1 MNFERITPIRF
12 DEIDSTNAEAM
23 RMLKRSKP
31 IEGTCVVADYQLEG
45 RGQRSN
51 AWYSRPGE
59 NLLVSFILYPPSHLT
74 QQPFLL
80 SKAIAIAVRNTLG
93 CFAVGNVQIKWPNDI
108 LIDGKK
114 AAGILL
120 ENQWAGTNWQASI
133 AGIGINV
140 NQTEFALERATSLA
154 ICADKSTSVDVVL
167 IELQRRLSQEYA
179 RLCNGS
185 DKNIDDNYHQLLFG
199 TEEYYLYQTSDGN
212 LKAKIVRVVEDGRLE
227 LVTEK
232 GEIYSYDLSEIKLV
246 Y

>member
-1 MNFERITPIRF
+1 MDFERITPIRF

-23 RMLKRSKP
+23 RMLKRSQP
-31 IEGTCVVADYQLEG
+31 IEGTCVVTDYQSEG

-51 AWYSRPGE
+51 VWCSNPRE
-59 NLLVSFILYPPSHLT
+59 NLLASFILYPPSRLA

-80 SKAIAIAVRNTLG
+80 SKAVALAVRNTVAS
-93 CFAVGNVQIKWPNDI
+93 FTTGNVQIKWPNDI

-114 AAGILL
+114 TAGILL
-120 ENQWAGTNWQASI
+120 ENQWAGSNWQSSI

-140 NQTEFALERATSLA
+140 NQKEFALARATSLA
-154 ICADKSTSVDVVL
+154 ICADKSTSVDDVL

-185 DKNIDDNYHQLLFG
+185 DKNIDDNYHQHLFG
-199 TEEYYLYQTSDGN
+199 TDEYYLYQTAQGN
-212 LKAKIVRVVEDGRLE
+212 IKAKVVRVREDGRLE
-227 LVTEK
+227 LATEK
-232 GEIYSYDLSEIKLV
+232 GDIRSYDLSEIQLV